1 MPHFLK
7 NNHLEIQIDL
17 PIENYRFSRFDWTGK
32 ITTLKYKGL
41 FIMGG
46 ETNEGDPEN
55 VLGKGFYNEF
65 GIESPLGFSETPIG
79 GWFHKIGVGLL
90 KKEDSQYQPGK
101 KYQIKPGIFKISQ
114 APNRIFIRCT
124 SESMNG
130 YSYVLEKNIELNE
143 NGFTI
148 TYTLDNTGN
157 KKIITDEYVHNF
169 MAIDKAPIG
178 NNYSLQFPFQL
189 QPAHFI
195 ETVNPD
201 QKVLLGATK
210 VTFTDT
216 IDETFFF
223 SNLSGAKRVRAQWE
237 LKNRKK
243 KLIIRETGNFK
254 TNKVN
259 LWGTKHVI
267 SPELFFNIDLAPD
280 ASVSWSRKF
289 EVFQTKEFAL

>member
-1 MPHFLK
+1 MPQILK
-7 NNHLEIQIDL
+7 NNHLEIKIDL
-17 PIENYRFSRFDWTGK
+17 PTENYRFSRFDWTGK
-32 ITTLKYKGL
+32 IVSVKFKDLLITGS
-41 FIMGG
+41 
-46 ETNEGDPEN
+46 ENNEGDPDN
-55 VLGKGFYNEF
+55 VLGKGLYNEF
-65 GIESPLGFSETPIG
+65 GIETPLGFAETPIG

-90 KKEDSQYQPGK
+90 KKEDARYKFDK
-101 KYQIKPGIFKISQ
+101 KYEIRPAAFKITQ
-114 APNRIFIRCT
+114 AHNRLLIRST
-124 SESMNG
+124 SETMNG
-130 YSYVLEKNIELNE
+130 YSYVLEKNIELYE
-143 NGFTI
+143 NSFTI

-210 VTFTDT
+210 ITFTDT